1 MDIDQVIVNNIDEM
15 IGYPVGDNELVSYNK
30 WWGGHQK
37 LKMVD
42 L

>member
-30 WWGGHQK
+30 WWEDIK
-37 LKMVD
+37 N
-42 L
+42 